1 MESKYLSDDESLA
14 FMAYLFGPPQRI
26 NTIEEFRR
34 NMYVM
39 KVLGSWWFE
48 KTLPKNLK
56 EEFYFYVNED
66 WPTEEP
72 PNGIKEIVDLPE
84 ASLEW
89 LSPRLKRPDWINH
102 KTPRTKLTLSQ
113 FINGY
118 EGLVATFSGN
128 RQK

>member
-1 MESKYLSDDESLA
+1 MESKYLSEDETIA
-14 FMAYLFGPPQRI
+14 FMAYLYGPPQRI
-26 NTIEEFRR
+26 QNIEEFRHG
-34 NMYVM
+34 MYVM
-39 KVLGSWWFE
+39 KVVGSCWFE
-48 KTLPKNLK
+48 RSLPKNLK
-56 EEFYFYVNED
+56 EEFDFYVNEN

-72 PNGIKEIVDLPE
+72 PSGIKEIVELPE

-118 EGLVATFSGN
+118 EDLVRTYSN
-128 RQK
+128 VKRK

>member
-1 MESKYLSDDESLA
+1 MESKYLNDDESLA

-26 NTIEEFRR
+26 KTINEFRR

-48 KTLPKNLK
+48 KTLPKSFK
-56 EEFYFYVNED
+56 EEFDFYVNED

-72 PNGIKEIVDLPE
+72 PLGIKEIVNLPE

-89 LSPRLKRPDWINH
+89 LSPRLKRPDWINQ

-118 EGLVATFSGN
+118 EDLVKTFSGVN
-128 RQK
+128 QK

>member
-1 MESKYLSDDESLA
+1 MESKYLNDDESLA

-26 NTIEEFRR
+26 KTINEFRR

-48 KTLPKNLK
+48 KTLPKSFK
-56 EEFYFYVNED
+56 EEFDFYVNED

-72 PNGIKEIVDLPE
+72 TLGIKEIVNLPE

-89 LSPRLKRPDWINH
+89 LSPRLKRPDWINQ

-118 EGLVATFSGN
+118 EDLVKTFSGVN
-128 RQK
+128 QK